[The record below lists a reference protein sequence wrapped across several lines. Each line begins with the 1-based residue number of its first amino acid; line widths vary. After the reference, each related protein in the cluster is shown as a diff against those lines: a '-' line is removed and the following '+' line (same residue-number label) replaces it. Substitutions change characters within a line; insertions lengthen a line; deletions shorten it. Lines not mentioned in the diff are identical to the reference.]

1 MHLILNN
8 VSESNDL
15 FLTMLRVHSHS
26 AQNLIQAFCHLQACL
41 MQQHPLW
48 HICQSPAVNP
58 KTHSLFLI
66 SVCLSVSLSVFVFFC
81 FFNTLPSKLPV
92 GFQSTKGHRSVT
104 YLSLKNCSSQLLPHS
119 VAYFISLFTLT
130 LCFRADVLSHT
141 EEQKSSSLSLSS
153 FNKCHLFG
161 EAGNFSLSPSLTCQ
175 HFTEYLKLN
184 KNVRLYGT
192 DLHFCG
198 TFPHQQ

>member
-15 FLTMLRVHSHS
+15 FFTMLRVRSHS
-26 AQNLIQAFCHLQACL
+26 AQDLIQAFCHLQVCL

-48 HICQSPAVNP
+48 HIRQNLSKNP
-58 KTHSLFLI
+58 QPLSHPCL
-66 SVCLSVSLSVFVFFC
+66 SVCLSVCVLFFCCC

-92 GFQSTKGHRSVT
+92 GFFIAPKDTDQSLISPERTVRHSFFPSLRPISSHSL
-104 YLSLKNCSSQLLPHS
+104 LSL
-119 VAYFISLFTLT
+119 

-153 FNKCHLFG
+153 FNKCHLFWRSR
-161 EAGNFSLSPSLTCQ
+161 EHFVLSKS
-175 HFTEYLKLN
+175 
-184 KNVRLYGT
+184 
-192 DLHFCG
+192 DLS
-198 TFPHQQ
+198 TFH